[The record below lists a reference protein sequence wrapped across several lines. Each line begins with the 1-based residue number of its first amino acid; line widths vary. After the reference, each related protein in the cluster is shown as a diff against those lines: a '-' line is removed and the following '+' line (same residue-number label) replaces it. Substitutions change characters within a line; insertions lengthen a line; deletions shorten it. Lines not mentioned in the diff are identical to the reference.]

1 MNWDH
6 ALSDSKALF
15 LNLRVMSPKELP
27 PKGRIFWGPD
37 EWVGVEHHVTSL
49 LGLRQGTGSQN

>member
-1 MNWDH
+1 MVNWDH

-15 LNLRVMSPKELP
+15 LNLHAMSPKELS
-27 PKGRIFWGPD
+27 PKGKIFWGPD

-49 LGLRQGTGSQN
+49 IG